1 VYTTAGSGIDIRQ
14 RAETVRAQ
22 EDIMSTP
29 SGVGFTPGQMG
40 TLKMLIHL
48 PNFIKLYT
56 RLYGDRR
63 VSTLA
68 KSLLVIGIAYVL
80 MPLDAVTDFLI
91 PLGWMDDMAVMGGAL
106 WLFVKMCPRRVV
118 EEHVEIIDQGG

>member
-1 VYTTAGSGIDIRQ
+1 MD
-14 RAETVRAQ
+14 RAQ
-22 EDIMSTP
+22 EDIMRTP
-29 SGVGFTPGQMG
+29 SGVGFTPGQMS

-56 RLYGDRR
+56 RLWADKR

-80 MPLDAVTDFLI
+80 MPFDALTDFLI

-118 EEHVEIIDQGG
+118 EEHVEIIDEGG